1 MKPVP
6 HSDQNRGV
14 LEHQFL
20 RRLLRLSADA
30 VDEDKVR
37 ALLNQPLDWDYFV
50 HAAHEHRLIGLIYQR
65 LAGFQEFIPDQSWT
79 QLRDRARSVSDFN
92 LGLTGKLLKLLA
104 LLEAHNIPA
113 VPYKGPVL
121 AQLAY
126 GDIKL
131 RQFTDLDLLVNKE
144 DFYRVKELLLAN
156 GCEPG
161 WRLTRKQE
169 LAVLRHYY
177 NYPFVSNEKR
187 VLIEVHWEFTE
198 SFFSFAFDLAQMRN
212 RLTAVEVLGRS
223 MRTLALEDTLLVLC
237 AHGSKHL
244 WKRIGWICDIAM
256 LIRQQPNLDWKLVVE
271 RATRLGLLRILWLGL
286 LLADKLMTVT
296 LPTEIEARLQRE
308 PLLKTMADQIL
319 EDSLSPPK
327 SSGSFQNTMLQLK
340 LRERMT
346 DKLSYCFRLMV
357 ATRLVDSLFMPM
369 GRPR

>member
-1 MKPVP
+1 MKPAS

-14 LEHQFL
+14 LEHQLL
-20 RRLLRLSADA
+20 RRLLRLSADPSDA
-30 VDEDKVR
+30 DNITV
-37 ALLNQPLDWDYFV
+37 LLNEPVDWNYFIY
-50 HAAHEHRLIGLIYQR
+50 AAHEHRLIGLIYQR
-65 LAGFQEFIPDQSWT
+65 LARFREAIPDHSWT
-79 QLRDRARSVSDFN
+79 QLREGARSVADFN

-126 GDIKL
+126 GDLKL

-156 GCEPG
+156 GCRPG

-177 NYPFVSNEKR
+177 NYPFVSNENR

-198 SFFSFAFDLAQMRN
+198 SFFSFAFDLAQMRK
-212 RLTAVEVLGRS
+212 RLAVVEVLGRPV
-223 MRTLALEDTLLVLC
+223 RTLALEDTLLVLC

-256 LIRQQPNLDWKLVVE
+256 LIKQQPNLDWNLVVE
-271 RATRLGLLRILWLGL
+271 RATNLGLLRILWLGL
-286 LLADKLMTVT
+286 LLADTLITVP
-296 LPTEIEARLQRE
+296 LPPEIEARLERE
-308 PLLKTMADQIL
+308 PLLKSMADQIL

-327 SSGSFQNTMLQLK
+327 SSGSLQTALLQLK

-346 DKLSYCFRLMV
+346 DKLNYCFRLVV
-357 ATRLVDSLFMPM
+357 ATKLVDSLFMPM